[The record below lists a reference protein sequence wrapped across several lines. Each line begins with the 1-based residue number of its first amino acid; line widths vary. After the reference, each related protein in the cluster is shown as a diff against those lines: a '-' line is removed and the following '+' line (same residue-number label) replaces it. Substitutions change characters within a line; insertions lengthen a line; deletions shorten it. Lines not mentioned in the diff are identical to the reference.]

1 MIKILEIGKDYV
13 KLLVKGEDHTYLN
26 LLQHYLSKDS
36 RTVLVRYNIPHPLV
50 GEPELYL
57 RVKDADPL
65 DVLKKANETIAK
77 VCEDLYRQL
86 VEKS

>member
-1 MIKILEIGKDYV
+1 MIKIVEIGKDYV
-13 KLLVKGEDHTYLN
+13 KLIVKGEDHTYLN
-26 LLQHYLSKDS
+26 LLQHYLSKDD

-57 RVKDADPL
+57 RVKDSNPL

-77 VCEDLYRQL
+77 VCEDLYKQI
-86 VEKS
+86 S